1 MIDFSEFYQ
10 QIAKS
15 RLQHWLHCLPA
26 QLHTW
31 QKTHLHGDLARWVRA
46 LRKLP
51 KTNTDYVELT
61 DSVSIGRPDEISS
74 GEQKKINSLL
84 DQFHPWRKGPFEVH
98 GIHINTEWRSDWKW
112 DRLAPH
118 ISPLKHR
125 YVLDVGCGS
134 GYHLWRMRGAGAKMA
149 VGIDPSPLFL
159 CQFEVIKHFTNGYKG
174 IQVLPLGIEE
184 LPELRAFD
192 TVFSM
197 GVLYH
202 RRSPIDHLLQL
213 KAQLCDGGELVLET
227 LVIDGDDN
235 QVLVPGERYAKMRNV
250 WFIPSSAALLGW
262 LNKCGFENIRVVDE
276 GVTSLDEQRRTD
288 WMRNESLADFLDP
301 KDPSKTIE
309 GYPAPKRTIII
320 ANKPIDP
327 QNTQLEAH
335 YE

>member
-1 MIDFSEFYQ
+1 MIDFSSFYQ
-10 QIAKS
+10 QIAKC

-31 QKTHLHGDLARWVRA
+31 QKSNLHGDLARWVRA
-46 LRKLP
+46 LHKLP
-51 KTNTDYVELT
+51 HIDTDRIELT
-61 DSVSIGRPDEISS
+61 DSVSIGRPGEISL

-84 DQFHPWRKGPFEVH
+84 EQFHPWRKGPFEIHGVH
-98 GIHINTEWRSDWKW
+98 IDTEWRSDWKW
-112 DRLAPH
+112 DRVLPH

-149 VGIDPSPLFL
+149 VGIDPSALFL
-159 CQFEVIKHFTNGYKG
+159 CQFEAVKHFTNDYQG

-202 RRSPIDHLLQL
+202 RRSPIEHLLQL

-227 LVIDGDDN
+227 LVIDGDAN

-250 WFIPSSAALLGW
+250 WFIPSSAALVGW
-262 LNKCGFENIRVVDE
+262 LEKCGFENIRVVDE
-276 GVTSLDEQRRTD
+276 STTSLDEQRRTE

-301 KDPSKTIE
+301 TDASKTIE
-309 GYPAPKRTIII
+309 GYPAPLRTIII
-320 ANKPIDP
+320 ANKPVDP
-327 QNTQLEAH
+327 QNHQQEAQ
-335 YE
+335 YD